1 MAVLAAAKLNEM
13 NSVTTRIVDGP
24 VVRLDRAETLN
35 ERISYAVRMEKN
47 LALSSDDQQMHVFDD
62 DLMRARSETCCQAIS
77 TAYHRSNTEQVQKT
91 FQLRQVKSQLSLPK
105 FYLG

>member
-1 MAVLAAAKLNEM
+1 MRATIKLKLGATFAIVLTLLLGMAVLAAAKLNEM

-47 LALSSDDQQMHVFDD
+47 LALSSDDQQCIV
-62 DLMRARSETCCQAIS
+62 R
-77 TAYHRSNTEQVQKT
+77 
-91 FQLRQVKSQLSLPK
+91 
-105 FYLG
+105 